1 LQPGWKL
8 VGAAS
13 ICLTSATAVPAAAE
27 SGRLLGWVEDTHG
40 APVAG
45 AIISL
50 FGKEIEGGGLITL
63 SDSAGRFFLPAL
75 PAGSYVLRAL
85 WTERETAVARH
96 VTVLPNQDSVFT
108 LNLDETG
115 LEEATDPAEAEQP
128 PGRLRELEWLLRH
141 KPRSVLEEREDDARA
156 SVQLASL
163 ETPSHLLPDLGGAVE
178 LVTLPSS
185 LVDDGPSDD
194 RRVPSASAVRLRGR
208 LTDAVSWS
216 LSGVLA
222 EQEGTTWRAA
232 SEFLVEPGGGH
243 VLEVGAGYGTRL
255 LRPLLAVVSE
265 KGSWE
270 NRSVGAVFA
279 RDTFDIGDRVTAS
292 LGARY
297 TYVGFV
303 DDANHINP
311 SATVEVRAD
320 DGTRVRGGFAVRTL
334 APGGDLLT
342 VSAISTAPD
351 MVFAVVEETLRPERV
366 TSATFV
372 VEREVGGT
380 TIAAHGLIEEVDD
393 QLVNVATGSR
403 RSRTLHITNGPGLS
417 TRGGGFS
424 VSHRFGNC
432 VSGSLTYTY
441 GRARREEGIP
451 WGLPSGL
458 PRFER
463 AAFHDLVGRLET
475 FLSFSDTRLVALYRV
490 NSLEPESDALGNQA
504 AVRNTRFDVRL
515 SQGLPFLAQMTRA
528 DWELLFAYRNLFYEP
543 SEGALLDEMAVVDP
557 PKQIVGGI
565 AIRF

>member
-8 VGAAS
+8 VSAAS
-13 ICLTSATAVPAAAE
+13 ICLASATAVPARAE

-45 AIISL
+45 AVISL
-50 FGKEIEGGGLITL
+50 FGKGIEDGGLITL
-63 SDSAGRFFLPAL
+63 SDSGGRFFLPSL

-85 WTERETAVARH
+85 WAERATAVARR

-108 LNLDETG
+108 LNL
-115 LEEATDPAEAEQP
+115 EEAGEETSEAPAETDDP
-128 PGRLRELEWLLRH
+128 DPLRELEWLLRH
-141 KPRSVLEEREDDARA
+141 KPRSVLEEREEDASSGVRY
-156 SVQLASL
+156 ASL
-163 ETPSHLLPDLGGAVE
+163 GTPSPVLPELGGAVE
-178 LVTLPSS
+178 LVTLPTT
-185 LVDDGPSDD
+185 LVDDGPSRDG
-194 RRVPSASAVRLRGR
+194 RVPSASAVRLRGR

-243 VLEVGAGYGTRL
+243 MLEVGAGYGTRL

-265 KGSWE
+265 KGAWE

-279 RDTFDIGDRVTAS
+279 RDSFDVGDRVTAS
-292 LGARY
+292 VGARY

-303 DDANHINP
+303 DDPNHINP
-311 SATVEVRAD
+311 SVTVEVRAD
-320 DGTRVRGGFAVRTL
+320 DGTRVRGGFAVHTL

-342 VSAISTAPD
+342 ASALSTAPD
-351 MVFAVVEETLRPERV
+351 MMFAVVEETLRPERV
-366 TSATFV
+366 TSTTFV
-372 VEREVGGT
+372 VERQVGAT

-403 RSRTLHITNGPGLS
+403 RSRTLHISNGPGLS

-424 VSHRFGNC
+424 VAHRFGDR
-432 VSGSLTYTY
+432 VTGSLTYTF
-441 GRARREEGIP
+441 GRTRREEGAP
-451 WGLPSGL
+451 WGLQSGL
-458 PRFER
+458 PPFEN
-463 AAFHDLVGRLET
+463 AVFHDLVGRLET
-475 FLSFSDTRLVALYRV
+475 FLSFSDTRLVALYRI
-490 NSLEPESDALGNQA
+490 NSLEPESDVLGNQP
-504 AVRNTRFDVRL
+504 AVRNARFDVHV
-515 SQGLPFLAQMTRA
+515 SQGLPFLAEMTRA
-528 DWELLFAYRNLFYEP
+528 DWELLLAYRNLFYEP